1 MKLKFPSYIFIVFS
15 LFLGSLQAYSQEIT
29 RAPYLQMLG
38 EKSVQ
43 IRYRTNQA
51 IISEVQVSSD
61 GKTFNRTKKSSQTN
75 TEHLVLIDSLTASNK
90 YFYRIRLTSTQYAGD
105 STYFFKT
112 APTIGSQEKFSVWSI
127 GDMYP
132 DGPYQKNVY
141 EGFKKFIGN
150 KYTNLFLTVGDNVYG
165 GGTDDD
171 FQKNFFQIY
180 QNGPLLKQ
188 SALFPSVGNHDYDAY
203 PKNQDHPDMAY
214 YQSFTLPTK
223 GELGG
228 LASGSEAYY
237 SFDYGNTHF
246 ICLDSYAYGKDN
258 KRIFDGPSDQLTWLK
273 NDLKATKQKWKVVFF
288 HYPPYTKGTYDSDS
302 DKSPELINLRAILPK
317 VFDEYNVDLVLTGHS
332 HVFERSKPLKN
343 HYGLSSEFNK
353 SVHWPQSSSGR
364 YDKSANSCPYLFSS
378 SNTDKNGVIYV
389 VNGVGGGPGTL
400 RYGVT
405 HPVMEYSLAGQAG
418 SFYFEID
425 GNRLDAKFIN
435 EEGNVLDQ
443 FTVFKDLNLKAP
455 STQTIN
461 YFDKLELAATWT
473 GEYVWSIGDKTKN
486 IKVNPTENTVFKVS
500 DPQNC
505 FQESFD
511 IKVNPPLSIQNVEE
525 SINIP
530 FESLSIYDLL
540 GRKTKE
546 FKQNGTINKEL
557 ISELNPGL
565 HILIYQ
571 QNGQEKSLKIRTN
584 SY

>member
-1 MKLKFPSYIFIVFS
+1 MKIRLTTS
-15 LFLGSLQAYSQEIT
+15 LTWIIGLIMSSLSAYSQQII
-29 RAPYLQMLG
+29 RSPYLQMLG

-51 IISEVQVSSD
+51 IFSEVQVSSD
-61 GKTFNRTKKSSQTN
+61 GKTFNRFKKSNQVN

-90 YFYRIRLTSTQYAGD
+90 YFYRIRLSETQFAGD
-105 STYFFKT
+105 STYFFRT
-112 APTIGSQEKFSVWSI
+112 APALGSQEKFSVWSI
-127 GDMYP
+127 GDMWP
-132 DGPYQKNVY
+132 EGPYQKNVY
-141 EGFKKFIGN
+141 EGFKKFVGN
-150 KYTNLFLTVGDNVYG
+150 KYTNLFVTLGDNVYG
-165 GGTDDD
+165 GGSDND
-171 FQKNFFQIY
+171 FQTNFFQIY

-188 SALFPSVGNHDYDAY
+188 SALFPSVGNHDYDIY
-203 PKNQDHPDMAY
+203 PKTQDYPDMAY

-246 ICLDSYAYGKDN
+246 ICLDSYAWGKDN

-288 HYPPYTKGTYDSDS
+288 HYPPYTKGTYDSDKVP
-302 DKSPELINLRAILPK
+302 DLINLRAILPK
-317 VFDEYNVDLVLTGHS
+317 VFDEYQVDLVMTGHS

-353 SVHWPQSSSGR
+353 SVHWPQNSTGR
-364 YDKSANSCPYLFSS
+364 YDKSANSCPYLFST

-389 VNGVGGGPGTL
+389 VNGVGGATGAARPDSP
-400 RYGVT
+400 

-435 EEGNVLDQ
+435 EEGKVLDQ
-443 FTVFKDLNLKAP
+443 FTVFKDLSLKAP

-461 YFDKLELAATWT
+461 YFDKLELSASWT
-473 GEYVWSIGDKTKN
+473 GEYVWSNGDKTKN
-486 IKVNPTENTVFKVS
+486 IKVNPIENTVFKVS
-500 DPQNC
+500 DPQSC

-511 IKVNPPLSIQNVEE
+511 IKVNPPLSIQNIDE

-530 FESLSIYDLL
+530 FESLTIYDLL

-546 FKQNGTINKEL
+546 FKQNGTINSAL
-557 ISELNPGL
+557 ISELIPGL

-571 QNGQEKSLKIRTN
+571 QNGQEKTLKIRTN

>member
-51 IISEVQVSSD
+51 IISEVQISSD

-90 YFYRIRLTSTQYAGD
+90 YFYRIKLTSSQFAGD

-150 KYTNLFLTVGDNVYG
+150 KYTNLFMTVGDNVYG

-171 FQKNFFQIY
+171 FQTNFFQIY

-288 HYPPYTKGTYDSDS
+288 HYPPYTKGTYDSDEVP
-302 DKSPELINLRAILPK
+302 DLINLRAILPK

-443 FTVFKDLNLKAP
+443 LTVFKDLNLKAP
-455 STQTIN
+455 NTQTIN

-473 GEYVWSIGDKTKN
+473 GEYVWSNGDKTKN

-571 QNGQEKSLKIRTN
+571 QNGQEKSMKIRTN